1 MGSRWCASPVLWL
14 AVAFA
19 AGQELRAGE
28 ISGGAGRSSG
38 GGKLTGRASPC
49 DGVTISLEEKV
60 KAMEM
65 EEFNIS
71 LTVNSSSSAAS
82 R

>member
-1 MGSRWCASPVLWL
+1 MGRLCAAAAPVLWL
-14 AVAFA
+14 AVACA
-19 AGQELRAGE
+19 AGQHAGE
-28 ISGGAGRSSG
+28 ISGGDAHVS
-38 GGKLTGRASPC
+38 GKLISRDAPC

-71 LTVNSSSSAAS
+71 LTVNSSSSSSAS